1 MDSLI
6 RVIIGFSNWIWG
18 VPMLVIL
25 FGGGLFMTIRLNF
38 FQFRY
43 LPFICRQTFGNIL
56 KKQDGEGTISPFQAA
71 TSALAST
78 IGAANIVGVSVAIAF
93 GGPGAVFWMWLT
105 SLVGCAMKY
114 SEIILGIKYRRKNEL
129 GEYVGG
135 PMYYLRDGI
144 GYKTLGKFLGAF
156 FAFFLMIELWG
167 SIATQ
172 TVSLVQTA
180 ESINISKYVSGAVL
194 AVMVSLVVFGG
205 IKRISSVCERLVPF
219 MALLYM
225 GIAFVIVVLN
235 IRHIPSTLYHIF
247 ANAFSMTAA
256 EGGFAGAT
264 IAAGIRWGVA
274 RGCYSNEA
282 GMGTA
287 PLAHSAAITD
297 HPARQAMWGIFE
309 IIADTL
315 LVCSA
320 TAFIVIVT
328 DIWKTLPADQA
339 AAMPARAF
347 QALLGDTAGGVLIT
361 ACILLFVYSTIM
373 VLVYY
378 GEKQAEY
385 LFGTGFSKVMRFVY
399 ICAIGMGVVGGLEFL
414 YQFVD
419 VLLAAIII
427 PNVIGVCMMSG
438 QVKELKE
445 EFFNNPEFY
454 PPAGKKQSAGTVG
467 AEKSGK
473 AIQEA

>member
-1 MDSLI
+1 MDFLI
-6 RVIIGFSNWIWG
+6 KAIIGFSNWIWG
-18 VPMLVIL
+18 VPMLIML
-25 FGGGLFMTIRLNF
+25 FGGGLFMTVRLNF

-43 LPFICRQTFGNIL
+43 LPFICQQTFGRIF
-56 KKQDGEGTISPFQAA
+56 KKQEGEGTISPFQAA

-105 SLVGCAMKY
+105 ALVGCAMKY
-114 SEIILGIKYRRKNEL
+114 SEIILGIKYRRKNEQ

-144 GYKTLGKFLGAF
+144 GYKTAGKFLGIF
-156 FAFFLMIELWG
+156 FAFFLMLELAG

-180 ESINISKYVSGAVL
+180 ESININKYVSGAAL
-194 AVMVSLVVFGG
+194 ITLVSLVVFGG
-205 IKRISSVCERLVPF
+205 IKRISSVSEKLVPF
-219 MALLYM
+219 MALIYM
-225 GIAFVIVVLN
+225 GIAFFIVVLN
-235 IRHIPSTLYHIF
+235 IRHVPATIAHIF
-247 ANAFSMTAA
+247 MNAFSESAA
-256 EGGFAGAT
+256 EGGFAGAAL
-264 IAAGIRWGVA
+264 AAGIRWGVA

-315 LVCSA
+315 FVCSA
-320 TAFIVIVT
+320 TAFIIMVT
-328 DIWKTLPADQA
+328 GIWKALPADQA
-339 AAMPARAF
+339 ASMPARAF
-347 QALLGDTAGGVLIT
+347 QALLGNTLGGVTIT

-378 GEKQAEY
+378 GEKQAEF
-385 LFGTGFSKVMRFVY
+385 LFGTGFSRIMRFVY
-399 ICAIGMGVVGGLEFL
+399 IGSIAMGVIGGLEFL

-438 QVKELKE
+438 QVKEIKE
-445 EFFNNPEFY
+445 DFFSNPEFY
-454 PPAGKKQSAGTVG
+454 PPAVKKIAGE
-467 AEKSGK
+467 AEN
-473 AIQEA
+473 Q